1 MLAFF
6 PANSKS
12 EIFLRNRINLNHQSI
27 SIMNKYIPL
36 ISSSL
41 TGPLG
46 IMHLP
51 RLWQKVSLKATDQLH
66 GDYPD
71 IGGGYDSMVLGALN
85 IDPDAF
91 RAFVTESKPSYIE
104 CESWVAQN
112 GDLSA
117 AGIAMLNRQITQYHH
132 DDDTR
137 KEILEAAGLDDSAS
151 IADAPNLNNL
161 DDWTA
166 LHKEVLS
173 GTTAS

>member
-6 PANSKS
+6 PANLKS
-12 EIFLRNRINLNHQSI
+12 ERFLEQRNNLNPQSI
-27 SIMNKYIPL
+27 SIMSKYIPL

-51 RLWQKVSLKATDQLH
+51 RLWQKVSLKATEQLH
-66 GDYPD
+66 DDYPD

-85 IDPDAF
+85 IEADAF
-91 RAFVTESKPSYIE
+91 RTFVSDNRPSYIE
-104 CESWVAQN
+104 CENWVEQN
-112 GDLSA
+112 GTLSA
-117 AGIAMLNRQITQYHH
+117 SAIAKLNRQITQYHH

-137 KEILEAAGLDDSAS
+137 KEILEAAGLDDSAA

-166 LHKEVLS
+166 FHKEMLS
-173 GTTAS
+173 GVAAS